1 MPIYSARFFTQ
12 LIEPAWRLIVLELSL
27 YTEEVVFNKKIEY
40 SDNEERKIDEENYA
54 YKRGYESDEEDEI
67 YGLEGLILELIDFAV
82 DLLKRRGV
90 MDALRENL
98 LTFLLCVKG
107 YCLMPHNSV
116 KL

>member
-1 MPIYSARFFTQ
+1 MPIYSSKFFAQ

-27 YTEEVVFNKKIEY
+27 YTQEVIFNQKIEY
-40 SDNEERKIDEENYA
+40 SDNELKKINDENYN
-54 YKRGYESDEEDEI
+54 YNRGYESDEEDEN

-107 YCLMPHNSV
+107 YCLMPYNSV
-116 KL
+116 